1 MHSHRTYPHGLKV
14 EAAKAI
20 FERGMTN
27 QEAMR
32 AFGIKG
38 KTRIET
44 WCRPYQLEGPDA
56 PPQAGRQTE
65 EDRPALL
72 SCEEESEARVHE
84 PELEP
89 RIQTNESMP

>member
-1 MHSHRTYPHGLKV
+1 
-14 EAAKAI
+14 
-20 FERGMTN
+20 
-27 QEAMR
+27 MR
-32 AFGIKG
+32 
-38 KTRIET
+38 
-44 WCRPYQLEGPDA
+44 P